1 MFLVKAFEILPCP
14 PYYFPVSVFIIV
26 PLSVDT
32 PSSGVF
38 SSSAHGALYERSS
51 PGMDGVGR
59 PERHHPVASS
69 RTARRPSPPLLP
81 PNKPV
86 TTVISVSM
94 SVANREFSGG
104 LPNATPR
111 SLQNNTQIRWVFAGL
126 RRALTERVCE
136 GGIF

>member
-69 RTARRPSPPLLP
+69 RTARRPSLPLLP

-86 TTVISVSM
+86 TTVIFVSM
-94 SVANREFSGG
+94 SVANQQS
-104 LPNATPR
+104 
-111 SLQNNTQIRWVFAGL
+111 VFPEVS
-126 RRALTERVCE
+126 RAQHQGVCRIIPPLLCVPDAQE
-136 GGIF
+136 SALLCG